1 MLHKTVEVKATTTT
15 DAGEFTAIA
24 AAYTVDRGNERIL
37 PGAFS
42 ASIES
47 WQAQGKMIPLHWDH
61 GGDPADI
68 IGTVDPASMKET
80 DAGLMVAGRL
90 DLENS
95 SMARE
100 AWRAIKS
107 GSMSLSFGYMVTD
120 GEEAKDGTYELKTV
134 DLFEITVTPAPMN
147 PDTRFLSLKS
157 ASVMSRDEISEELAL
172 LRKRVDELAEQV
184 SEDVQPPPVEDAP
197 EQAEQS
203 EPLQASDV
211 DPFEIAL
218 LEAALPT
225 RRSI

>member
-1 MLHKTVEVKATTTT
+1 
-15 DAGEFTAIA
+15 
-24 AAYTVDRGNERIL
+24 
-37 PGAFS
+37 
-42 ASIES
+42 
-47 WQAQGKMIPLHWDH
+47 
-61 GGDPADI
+61 
-68 IGTVDPASMKET
+68 MKET

-184 SEDVQPPPVEDAP
+184 SETYSHR
-197 EQAEQS
+197 QS
-203 EPLQASDV
+203 RMRQSRPSN
-211 DPFEIAL
+211 
-218 LEAALPT
+218 
-225 RRSI
+225 RSLCRHQT